1 MLVQPAESFAEQSIY
16 EIIELPL
23 SVVSGD
29 RTGRPAEWPGA
40 VLLSPPV
47 GQHRG
52 DQPGP
57 ATAPQ
62 QQQQQP

>member
-1 MLVQPAESFAEQSIY
+1 ML
-16 EIIELPL
+16 ELPL
-23 SVVSGD
+23 PIVSGD
-29 RTGRPAEWPGA
+29 RTGRPGEWPGA

-47 GQHRG
+47 GQHGG

-62 QQQQQP
+62 QQQQQQP